1 MVRPDHR
8 NHAQSSPPNTELS
21 RDDKTWT
28 AASPSPGSP
37 NRLSP
42 SSVQRERYAWCLTCR
57 RTRPCVR
64 NLGTTDWQ
72 TTPVYTCRTCGRVIH
87 EPQLDPLPRSS
98 PGPALRHQGA
108 LMHHPDTVLLANNDS
123 DRHEPTHKLSATVG
137 YHVATATSPELK
149 GKR

>member
-1 MVRPDHR
+1 MAQPDPCYHT
-8 NHAQSSPPNTELS
+8 QSSPPSTALT
-21 RDDKTWT
+21 RDGK
-28 AASPSPGSP
+28 ARSVASPTPGSP

-42 SSVQRERYAWCLTCR
+42 PSAQRERYAWCPTCR

-72 TTPVYTCRTCGRVIH
+72 TTPVYTCRICGRVIH
-87 EPQLDPLPRSS
+87 ELLLDPSPRSS

-108 LMHHPDTVLLANNDS
+108 LMYHPDIVLPAADS
-123 DRHEPTHKLSATVG
+123 DRHEPTHKLSATADSR
-137 YHVATATSPELK
+137 VATATSPELK

>member
-1 MVRPDHR
+1 MVQPDHR
-8 NHAQSSPPNTELS
+8 HHAQSSPPNTELS
-21 RDDKTWT
+21 RDGKTRA

-42 SSVQRERYAWCLTCR
+42 SSAQRERYAWCPTCR

-72 TTPVYTCRTCGRVIH
+72 TTPVYTCRMCGRVIH
-87 EPQLDPLPRSS
+87 EPQLDPSPRSS
-98 PGPALRHQGA
+98 PGPVLRHQGA
-108 LMHHPDTVLLANNDS
+108 LMHHPVLADNDS
-123 DRHEPTHKLSATVG
+123 DRHEPARKLSATVG
-137 YHVATATSPELK
+137 SRVATATSPELR

>member
-1 MVRPDHR
+1 MVQPDHR

-21 RDDKTWT
+21 RDGKTRA

-42 SSVQRERYAWCLTCR
+42 SSAQRERYAWCPTCR

-87 EPQLDPLPRSS
+87 EPVPDPAPARPR
-98 PGPALRHQGA
+98 
-108 LMHHPDTVLLANNDS
+108 
-123 DRHEPTHKLSATVG
+123 DRRFATRSEREGSRVT
-137 YHVATATSPELK
+137 TATSPELEE
-149 GKR
+149 KR